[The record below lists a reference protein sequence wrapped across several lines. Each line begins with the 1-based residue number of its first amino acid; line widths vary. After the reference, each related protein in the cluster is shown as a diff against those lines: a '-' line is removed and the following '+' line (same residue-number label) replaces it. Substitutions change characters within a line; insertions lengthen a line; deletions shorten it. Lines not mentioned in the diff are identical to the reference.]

1 VDVLVDGAE
10 LVRIVAKGKNGS
22 DTQVWR
28 KFSTQFVAQ
37 GTKTTIAFENG
48 DPAND
53 TDNGIDGVS
62 VTLVAAP

>member
-1 VDVLVDGAE
+1 MRFVV
-10 LVRIVAKGKNGS
+10 KGKKDS

-28 KFSTQFVAQ
+28 KFSTQFVAGAAQ
-37 GTKTTIAFENG
+37 TTIAFRNG

-53 TDNGIDGVS
+53 TDNGIDAVS